1 MKLLSFSLSILL
13 CTGLHASTAK
23 LLQSLDLPLVIQ
35 GKTVGSMKLPAGSE
49 VEVVS
54 INGTNAV
61 IKRGDSLCTIPASSL
76 PAPSSSAVTAA
87 SPTASPS
94 ATSPPTPFQAS
105 APIDKTLNESSLSHF
120 FIPCE
125 EHSPSLIDSTRL
137 QIPTPLK
144 DGWVTVKDG
153 HLYSGGKRLR
163 IAGVNM
169 MSEMKDT
176 GYVFNLDDILEMK
189 KFGIN
194 GIRLWADK
202 GICNGPAHSITP
214 EGWNNFDK
222 IVAKLI
228 ENGMWIDLN
237 LLNNSIPDEVNPNI
251 AKKDRDFIREFF
263 THVNPYTNRSY
274 ANEPAL
280 FSVELANETGLYGER
295 YLHSKDPRHGVWFET
310 YKDPKSAMWFETY
323 KDQINARWNEWLSQK
338 YSDKAALDKAW
349 PNNKENLGAIASLN
363 RQNWD
368 QFPNEKEQDWRRFLV
383 AMEVNWYKSTI
394 DYIHKDL
401 GYRGLVSTS
410 SEVRVPPIIANLG
423 DIVMNHGYDSDP
435 TRPERVRRPENIGLW
450 QEQCLDTSGVWRVA
464 GKPFMVTEHNIK
476 APSPYSGETA
486 LFAFTAATVQDW
498 DGVFLF
504 FWDDPWAWKT
514 EHNPEFEGGGNKDTG
529 RVINNPP
536 LLASLPTAVNIFL
549 RGDLKPATSNKFEHF
564 NSDDLLT
571 NGNSKEVYGSSKL
584 GELFNT
590 QLGTAFSTLSSSE
603 EPFGDGGTCHA
614 DRNYNIEVNSPRTV
628 MAITSEVTAKKTIG
642 GCTLEVGK
650 TLLGWVCFGV
660 TSLNNDLPI
669 KDANKILVTLIGS
682 SGDPRKLAPGQK
694 EWPKGPC
701 MVECISANVFIPVDT
716 SKGSFKA
723 YSLDEKTQRKE
734 SIPLEVTPGGITLH
748 TTGKEGTVW
757 YEISR
762 VYKTNADGLEINKTL

>member
-1 MKLLSFSLSILL
+1 MI
-13 CTGLHASTAK
+13 
-23 LLQSLDLPLVIQ
+23 
-35 GKTVGSMKLPAGSE
+35 
-49 VEVVS
+49 
-54 INGTNAV
+54 
-61 IKRGDSLCTIPASSL
+61 
-76 PAPSSSAVTAA
+76 
-87 SPTASPS
+87 
-94 ATSPPTPFQAS
+94 
-105 APIDKTLNESSLSHF
+105 
-120 FIPCE
+120 
-125 EHSPSLIDSTRL
+125 
-137 QIPTPLK
+137 
-144 DGWVTVKDG
+144 
-153 HLYSGGKRLR
+153 
-163 IAGVNM
+163 
-169 MSEMKDT
+169 SEMKHT

-194 GIRLWADK
+194 GVRLWADK
-202 GICNGPAHSITP
+202 GICNGPEHSITP

-237 LLNNSIPDEVNPNI
+237 LLNNSVPDEVNPNI

-280 FSVELANETGLYGER
+280 FSVELANESGLYGEH
-295 YLHSKDPRHGVWFET
+295 YLHSNL
-310 YKDPKSAMWFETY
+310 DPKYFKNFEDY
-323 KDQINARWNEWLSQK
+323 KDQIHTRWNEWLRQK
-338 YSDKAALDKAW
+338 YSDQAALDKAW
-349 PNNKENLGAIASLN
+349 PNNKESLGAIASLN
-363 RQNWD
+363 RENWN

-383 AMEVNWYKSTI
+383 AMEVKWYKSTI

-410 SEVRVPPIIANLG
+410 AEISVPPVTANLG
-423 DIVMNHGYDSDP
+423 DIVRNQGYYRDT
-435 TRPERVRRPENIGLW
+435 TRPEAERRPDGIGTD
-450 QEQCLDTSGVWRVA
+450 QSLDTSGVWRVA
-464 GKPFMVTEHNIK
+464 GKPFMHTEHSIY

-498 DGVFLF
+498 DALFLF
-504 FWDDPWAWKT
+504 FWDHPWSWKT
-514 EHNPEFEGGGNKDTG
+514 EHNPECEGGGNKDTG

-571 NGNSKEVYGSSKL
+571 NGNSKGVHGSANL
-584 GELFNT
+584 GDLFNT
-590 QLGTAFSTLSSSE
+590 QLGTAFSTLNPSE

-628 MAITSEVTAKKTIG
+628 MTITSEVEGKKTIG

-682 SGDPRKLAPGQK
+682 SGDPRKLTPGQK

-701 MVECISANVFIPVDT
+701 MAECISANVFIPVDT
-716 SKGSFKA
+716 SKGTFKA
-723 YSLDEKTQRKE
+723 YSLDEKAQRKE

-757 YEISR
+757 YEIVRS
-762 VYKTNADGLEINKTL
+762 